1 MHPWTTSFHTK
12 IIKRFGLKSVQWV
25 IQSNAMQLSF
35 FFFFCKAPM
44 NWLGV
49 KRKPKL
55 LVIKAPTH
63 IELRSFLFLFRTG
76 TGSLKQPPDK
86 VSEPCKKKKTQ
97 SDTTWESNVP
107 ALSLSLSEPMLDW
120 DLLFSWLELADL
132 FWVHNLSCS
141 LFLGFRFSLSSHAS
155 ASWPVLSSSSQAP
168 SPWRLSPKI
177 LYTAAPGLNP
187 LLKILGKS
195 RLTTLQEAST
205 RLSKAAMQKKNQPP
219 RTVTS

>member
-1 MHPWTTSFHTK
+1 
-12 IIKRFGLKSVQWV
+12 
-25 IQSNAMQLSF
+25 
-35 FFFFCKAPM
+35 
-44 NWLGV
+44 
-49 KRKPKL
+49 
-55 LVIKAPTH
+55 
-63 IELRSFLFLFRTG
+63 
-76 TGSLKQPPDK
+76 
-86 VSEPCKKKKTQ
+86 
-97 SDTTWESNVP
+97 
-107 ALSLSLSEPMLDW
+107 MLDW

-155 ASWPVLSSSSQAP
+155 ASWPVLSSSSQAL

-205 RLSKAAMQKKNQPP
+205 RLSKAAMQKKKPTP
-219 RTVTS
+219 EDSDKLKKKRSPHVPSRAGVESRTTKRMSNWTRESEAEPNTSWFLVRVT

>member
-1 MHPWTTSFHTK
+1 
-12 IIKRFGLKSVQWV
+12 
-25 IQSNAMQLSF
+25 
-35 FFFFCKAPM
+35 
-44 NWLGV
+44 
-49 KRKPKL
+49 
-55 LVIKAPTH
+55 
-63 IELRSFLFLFRTG
+63 
-76 TGSLKQPPDK
+76 
-86 VSEPCKKKKTQ
+86 
-97 SDTTWESNVP
+97 
-107 ALSLSLSEPMLDW
+107 MLDW

-205 RLSKAAMQKKNQPP
+205 RLSKAAMQKKKTTPEDSDKLKKNEAHMCHPELLWRAVRP
-219 RTVTS
+219 RECQIELGKVKQSRIHPDFWSVSHNYRGKWCVLPLLHTAHTH